1 MSSMIFQVSTSFA
14 AALAFIE
21 FVPSSRAK
29 IANETQSNGE
39 RNSCLIPMF
48 KEKHPFCGRIIKV
61 LPRAEMREMV
71 LNWRNDA

>member
-1 MSSMIFQVSTSFA
+1 
-14 AALAFIE
+14 
-21 FVPSSRAK
+21 
-29 IANETQSNGE
+29 
-39 RNSCLIPMF
+39 LIPMF